1 MTREPF
7 ATPIALVVQGWR
19 GRVRVSV
26 RALML
31 AQIGDRGEVFATDG
45 AEMGL
50 QAEVAVTMQPEQVA
64 LLEHLAVKK
73 VINNWASAFS
83 LRERK

>member
-1 MTREPF
+1 MPLPTQMQ
-7 ATPIALVVQGWR
+7 VQLGGRRW
-19 GRVRVSV
+19 RVRVSV

-50 QAEVAVTMQPEQVA
+50 QAEEAVTMQPEQVA

-73 VINNWASAFS
+73 VNNNWASAFS
-83 LRERK
+83 RRERK

>member
-1 MTREPF
+1 MAREPF
-7 ATPIALVVQGWR
+7 ATPITLVIQGRRW
-19 GRVRVSV
+19 RVRVSV

-50 QAEVAVTMQPEQVA
+50 QAEVAITVQPEQVA
-64 LLEHLAVKK
+64 LLEHLAAKK
-73 VINNWASAFS
+73 VINNLASAFS
-83 LRERK
+83 LR